1 MKTKKVE
8 LYKWLP
14 SEGENIEIDW
24 PKVHKT
30 IGLDHTNWLLKQPD
44 DICQLVLERTHDALT
59 FRDQCKLVAEF
70 YNDQALT
77 HYHLMWAK

>member
-1 MKTKKVE
+1 MKTNKVE
-8 LYKWLP
+8 LYKWLG

-30 IGLDHTNWLLKQPD
+30 IGLDHTNWLLKQPKD
-44 DICQLVLERTHDALT
+44 QCQIVLERNDMYC
-59 FRDQCKLVAEF
+59 RLVAEF
-70 YNDQALT
+70 YNEHTLT

>member
-14 SEGENIEIDW
+14 SEGETIEIDW

-30 IGLDHTNWLLKQPD
+30 IGLDHTNWLLKQPHE
-44 DICQLVLERTHDALT
+44 ICQLVLERNDMYC
-59 FRDQCKLVAEF
+59 RLVAEF
-70 YNDQALT
+70 YHEQTLT

>member
-14 SEGENIEIDW
+14 EEGENIEIDW

-30 IGLDHTNWLLKQPD
+30 IGLDHTNWWLTQPEN
-44 DICQLVLERTHDALT
+44 ICQMVLERSDMHC
-59 FRDQCKLVAEF
+59 RLVAEF
-70 YNDQALT
+70 YDDRTLT
-77 HYHLMWAK
+77 QYHLMWAK

>member
-14 SEGENIEIDW
+14 DQGENIEIDW

-30 IGLDHTNWLLKQPD
+30 IGVDHTNWLLTQSKNS
-44 DICQLVLERTHDALT
+44 CQLVLERNG
-59 FRDQCKLVAEF
+59 RYCRLVAEF
-70 YNDQALT
+70 YDDSVFAE
-77 HYHLMWAK
+77 YYLMWAK